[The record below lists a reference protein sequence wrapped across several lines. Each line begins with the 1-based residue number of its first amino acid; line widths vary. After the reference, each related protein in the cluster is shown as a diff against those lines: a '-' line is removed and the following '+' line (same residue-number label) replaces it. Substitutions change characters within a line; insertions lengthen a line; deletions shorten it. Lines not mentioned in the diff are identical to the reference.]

1 MCKYYIKISNSPFF
15 LFCKLI
21 ACSYYSWK
29 NTHVLH
35 QNDPKVITLGVSF
48 FHAVQASLSVRFNS
62 GPLLM
67 DIDIAFRTP
76 PPTTPHASSSSHPL
90 GVLEFPL
97 VKLLLALLPAAYL
110 ESVDLSS
117 VPASHKDFIRLFGSL
132 H

>member
-21 ACSYYSWK
+21 ACNYYSWK

-76 PPTTPHASSSSHPL
+76 PPTIPHASSSSHPL